1 MNCGREKEEER
12 KVFFMKCQL
21 IKVLIEDK
29 IKSETVY
36 KINTKNK
43 EVY

>member
-29 IKSETVY
+29 IKSETFHNFHY
-36 KINTKNK
+36 N
-43 EVY
+43 